1 MPQSLSIPICLV
13 CGQFFPSV
21 LLISFI
27 VAFGH
32 KIRYNLLGAKSTR
45 AASEREKIMYDPAY
59 IIALFEAL
67 SADAQQEILDLA
79 VRLAAD
85 ANSKE

>member
-1 MPQSLSIPICLV
+1 
-13 CGQFFPSV
+13 
-21 LLISFI
+21 
-27 VAFGH
+27 
-32 KIRYNLLGAKSTR
+32 
-45 AASEREKIMYDPAY
+45 MYDPAY